1 LEFFMNTVPPLAP
14 AWGIDIGRSSVKI
27 VGPDGPL
34 LLLPSAVAPAIPID
48 DPAEAARAAKDT
60 VEVRGAP
67 WFFGQTAV
75 VQANAEPGLSPGFQH
90 SIEYEVL
97 VAGACTRVAS
107 SRAVS
112 VVAGLPSEAS
122 AADRELVVDI
132 FKDYLPAGS
141 KISVVHQPA
150 GVFFDEARRDP
161 SIAQGNAIIVDVG
174 RYSTDLAAVREGRP
188 VQTAWQSLPGVRFAV
203 DRLRESLRGVVQG
216 SPAFARLELALLTG
230 EISYNAQKTDVAGEV
245 AAARDALSAEVN
257 RGVQALLA
265 QLRGE
270 VDVIVL
276 AGGGADLITVPNA
289 RRSTS
294 GRMAVASG
302 FAYLA
307 RQQLNRKVG
316 ATE

>member
-1 LEFFMNTVPPLAP
+1 MSTAPQLAP

-27 VGPDGPL
+27 VGPEGPL
-34 LLLPSAVAPAIPID
+34 PLIPSAVAPAIPID
-48 DPAEAARAAKDT
+48 DPAEAARAARDT
-60 VEVRGAP
+60 VEVCGAS
-67 WFFGQTAV
+67 WWFGQTAV

-90 SIEYEVL
+90 TREYEVL
-97 VAGACTRVAS
+97 VAGSCARIDA
-107 SRAVS
+107 SRAVG

-122 AADRELVVDI
+122 QADRETVQEL
-132 FKDYLPAGS
+132 FLRYLPEGS
-141 KISVVHQPA
+141 RVSVVHQPA

-161 SIAQGNAIIVDVG
+161 AIAKGNAIIVDVG

-188 VQTAWQSLPGVRFAV
+188 VQSAWQSLPGVRFAV
-203 DRLRESLRGVVQG
+203 DRLREALRGVVQG
-216 SPAFARLELALLTG
+216 SPAFARLEQALLTG
-230 EISYNAQKTDVAGEV
+230 EISYNAQRTDVHEAV
-245 AAARDALSAEVN
+245 NAAKQALSAEVN

-270 VDVIVL
+270 VDVIIL
-276 AGGGADLITVPNA
+276 AGGGAELVDLANA

-307 RQQLNRKVG
+307 RQQFSRRGVG
-316 ATE
+316 AAE